1 MVLGTKPAFGIRDSS
16 LDEVKLI
23 AKQKVFPGD
32 NGERAL
38 QAVGTAQRLCRGKE
52 QYNRE
57 LPVQRVQM
65 GTCNEGS
72 ENQSLFKIF
81 VALI

>member
-1 MVLGTKPAFGIRDSS
+1 MFLGAKPAFGIRDSS
-16 LDEVKLI
+16 LDKVKLT
-23 AKQKVFPGD
+23 AKQVFPGD

-52 QYNRE
+52 QYTRE
-57 LPVQRVQM
+57 LPVQRVWM

-81 VALI
+81 VALT